1 MRAKVISITE
11 ISKVSACSL
20 PSLIHPFA
28 TWWHHTMAEMDS
40 YDEPASKR
48 RKVSNEVNLQRP
60 DILQRYIP
68 IARASLVVEVAQ
80 GEAIEGLCSLTCQH
94 PVNLKA
100 ITHGEGA
107 PHILKLTT
115 LNKKSLP
122 DLQICRPS
130 SADADALLVFE
141 DANKLESLWKYSSNI
156 SALPL
161 TCARATLTLTHGPTH
176 HGKSSY
182 ALEVEILWY
191 NTTVAQDKVTELAV
205 DLLNRYQGSNS
216 SVFTHPVLEP
226 WSPRDFYDN
235 IHVPEK
241 TSEASAKI
249 NVDLLQCQ
257 LYPFQR
263 RAVRWLL
270 QKEGVQVEPSG
281 HVSPLVDGPDK
292 DAIPD
297 SFRRS
302 VDADGQVCFVSNVFG
317 VVSNDLPGLQARYRG
332 VKGGILA
339 EEMGLGKTVEMI
351 ALMCLHR
358 RPDDPQNVVSDDG
371 SPKVSGATLI
381 ITPVPI
387 LEQWRQEIVEHAPS
401 LKVYQY
407 DGLRTNTRRKSD
419 MELIELLASQDVVL
433 TTYNVIARE
442 IHYVAEKRDRN
453 LRNKAKFDPP
463 KSPLTQ
469 ISWWRVCLD
478 EAQMIESGVS
488 AAAQVARLIPRENAW
503 AVSGTPLKKDHKD
516 LFGLLLFLQYEPWC
530 QSLRMWNRLLSHHK
544 FLFRNMLRNTAIRHS
559 KDMVREDLRLPP
571 QSRHT
576 ITVPFT
582 AIEEQHYAQLFHEM
596 CEDCG
601 LSRDGA
607 PLADDWDPDSA
618 TTIEKMRTWLTR
630 LRQTCLH
637 PEVGGRNRRALGRSG
652 GPLRSVLQVLEV
664 MIDQNDTLVRAEQ
677 RLMLLSQIR
686 RGQMLENAK
695 QSHEAMEIWLDAYR
709 QSSAIVDECREQLQ
723 TEIELHQKQE
733 GSSMNDSEHGE
744 DDNTSEV
751 DTRLMAYRQRLRSAL
766 EVKHICIFFLGNA
779 YFQMKSNEATV
790 PPGSDEFQEWERK
803 EEAAYEEA
811 KSIRSELLSE
821 VLRKANRAIE
831 KVRTKAKDG
840 TFVAIPE
847 MRLSLDYGG
856 IESRKVFEKL
866 HHYCEALNGQARQLD
881 QLRDKVMNFLRQ
893 SLIDEDEGVELQ
905 GDEYEASTKHQDEMY
920 AYMEA
925 LRALY
930 ADRSDALTG
939 QTNTL
944 IAHEVKMALRA
955 AKVGAG
961 PAPQVL
967 ISLMAEREKNRVS
980 PDLGSLRGIIAEIRH
995 LITALQWQE
1004 GAGSVRA
1011 RAELGIANNIL
1022 QFTQQMSASQTK
1034 TITALEQEV
1043 GLFRET
1049 MNNRLDYYRALQKI
1063 SDTVAPFEEEKQGKP
1078 LDILASA
1085 RLVAEEEQKSRKIS
1099 SLLSKRR
1106 YLAHLRTEQ
1115 GSSMPTQ
1122 RICTICQSDFENGTL
1137 TVCGHQFCKD
1147 CIRLWWSEHRTCPIC
1162 KRHLR
1167 STDFYDITYKP
1178 AEMAIQ
1184 EETSPARFDS
1194 PGSSERSAN
1203 RSIYSDVSSATLNQ
1217 IKNID
1222 LDGSYFGTKVDT
1234 ICRHLYWLREHDPG
1248 SKAIIFSQYR
1258 EFLDVLGR
1266 AFGQYKIAFSRFDDR
1281 NGIEKFKSDPAIEC
1295 FLLHAKAHSTGL
1307 NLVVANH
1314 VFLCEPLINTAIELQ
1329 AIARVH
1335 RIGQHRATTVW
1346 MYLVADTVEE
1356 SIYDISV
1363 TRRLAHIK
1371 RATKP
1376 ATSRSGT
1383 ATPSAIM
1390 ETTIDVAN
1398 SLELQSADLSKLLT
1412 SGKSGGEMV
1421 DKSDL
1426 WTCLFGRVKKRD
1438 AGFSAAAEAA
1448 DREVGRFLRAEAAEE
1463 RRAGPDT

>member
-1 MRAKVISITE
+1 
-11 ISKVSACSL
+11 
-20 PSLIHPFA
+20 
-28 TWWHHTMAEMDS
+28 MAEMDVC
-40 YDEPASKR
+40 DEPAAKR
-48 RKVSNEVNLQRP
+48 RKVSTEADRRP
-60 DILQRYIP
+60 DISRRYIP
-68 IARASLVVEVAQ
+68 IAKASLNVEAVS
-80 GEAIEGLCSLTCQH
+80 EESIDGLRSLTSQH
-94 PVNLKA
+94 PINLKT
-100 ITHGEGA
+100 ITHGKEGL
-107 PHILKLTT
+107 HTFKLTT
-115 LNKKSLP
+115 LSKKALP
-122 DLQICRPS
+122 DLQTSTS
-130 SADADALLVFE
+130 SLVDADAIQIFE

-156 SALPL
+156 GALPL
-161 TCARATLTLTHGPTH
+161 TCTRATLTCTNEQSYQS
-176 HGKSSY
+176 KSILM
-182 ALEVEILWY
+182 LEVEILWY
-191 NTTVAQDKVTELAV
+191 NTTTSQDKVTKLAV
-205 DLLNRYQGSNS
+205 ELLNRYQGHNS
-216 SVFTHPVLEP
+216 DASMNSVAEA
-226 WSPRDFYDN
+226 WSPRDFYEN
-235 IHVPEK
+235 VHVPER
-241 TSEASAKI
+241 TSQSSAKI
-249 NVDLLQCQ
+249 QVGLLQCQ
-257 LYPFQR
+257 LYPFQC

-270 QKEGVQVEPSG
+270 QKEGVLVEPSG
-281 HVSPLVDGPDK
+281 QVLPLSNLLEND
-292 DAIPD
+292 IMPD
-297 SFRRS
+297 SFRKG
-302 VDADGQVCFVSNVFG
+302 VDADGHQCFVSDVFG
-317 VVSNDLPGLQARYRG
+317 VVSNNLAELQARYCG
-332 VKGGILA
+332 VRGGILA

-358 RPDDPQNVVSDDG
+358 RQHVSSDMISEDG
-371 SPKVSGATLI
+371 SPKTSGATLI

-387 LEQWRQEIVEHAPS
+387 LEQWKQEILEHAPS

-407 DGLRTNTRRKSD
+407 DGLRSNSKRKSD
-419 MELIELLASQDVVL
+419 SDLINLLAAQDVVL

-442 IHYVAEKRDRN
+442 IHYVAERPDRN
-453 LRNKAKFDPP
+453 LRHKAKFDPP

-469 ISWWRVCLD
+469 ILWWRVCLD

-530 QSLRMWNRLLSHHK
+530 QSLRMWNRLLNHHK
-544 FLFRNMLRNTAIRHS
+544 SLFKNMLGKTAIRHS
-559 KDMVREDLRLPP
+559 KDLVREDLRLPP

-596 CEDCG
+596 CEECG
-601 LSRDGA
+601 LNRDGA
-607 PLADDWDPDSA
+607 PLTDDWDPESS
-618 TTIEKMRTWLTR
+618 TVVEKMRNWLNR

-677 RLMLLSQIR
+677 RLVLLSQIR

-695 QSHEAMEIWLDAYR
+695 QSNEAMEIWLDAYR

-723 TEIELHQKQE
+723 TEIEFHRKQE
-733 GSSMNDSEHGE
+733 DAPMDTSEKDE
-744 DDNTSEV
+744 DD
-751 DTRLMAYRQRLRSAL
+751 DTGEIENRLTAYRQRLRSAL
-766 EVKHICIFFLGNA
+766 EVKHVCIFFLGNA
-779 YFQMKSNEATV
+779 YFQMKTNEIIV
-790 PPGSDEFQEWERK
+790 EPDSEEFKAWERQ

-831 KVRTKAKDG
+831 RVRAKAKDES
-840 TFVAIPE
+840 FVAIPE

-866 HHYCEALNGQARQLD
+866 HRYCEALNRQALQLA

-930 ADRSDALTG
+930 ADRSDVLTG

-944 IAHEVKMALRA
+944 IAHEVKVALRA
-955 AKVGAG
+955 AKAG
-961 PAPQVL
+961 EGHAPEVL
-967 ISLMAEREKNRVS
+967 ISLMAEREKNQV
-980 PDLGSLRGIIAEIRH
+980 PVDLGSLRGIVTEIRH

-1004 GAGSVRA
+1004 GAGSTRA
-1011 RAELGIANNIL
+1011 RAELGIANGIL
-1022 QFTQQMSASQTK
+1022 QLTQQMSSSQTK

-1063 SDTVAPFEEEKQGKP
+1063 SDTVAPYEEENQGKP
-1078 LDILASA
+1078 LNEVASA
-1085 RLVAEEEQKSRKIS
+1085 RMLAEEEQKNRKIS
-1099 SLLSKRR
+1099 TLLSKRR

-1115 GSSMPTQ
+1115 DSSMQTQ

-1147 CIRLWWSEHRTCPIC
+1147 CIRLWWSEHRTCPVC

-1194 PGSSERSAN
+1194 PGSSERSVN
-1203 RSIYSDVSSATLNQ
+1203 RSIYSDISSDTLNQ

-1266 AFGQYKIAFSRFDDR
+1266 AFGQYKISFSRFDGR
-1281 NGIEKFKSDPAIEC
+1281 NGIEKFKSDPAVEC

-1307 NLVVANH
+1307 NLVVASH

-1371 RATKP
+1371 RATNP
-1376 ATSRSGT
+1376 SSRSGT
-1383 ATPSAIM
+1383 ATPNGIM
-1390 ETTIDVAN
+1390 ESTIDAAN
-1398 SLELQSADLSKLLT
+1398 SLELQAADLSKLLT
-1412 SGKSGGEMV
+1412 SGKSGGEVV
-1421 DKSDL
+1421 DNDDL

-1448 DREVGRFLRAEAAEE
+1448 DGEVGRFLRGGAAEG
-1463 RRAGPDT
+1463 RRAQAGT

>member
-1 MRAKVISITE
+1 MA
-11 ISKVSACSL
+11 
-20 PSLIHPFA
+20 FA
-28 TWWHHTMAEMDS
+28 MAEMGLC
-40 YDEPASKR
+40 DEPAAKR
-48 RKVSNEVNLQRP
+48 RKVSTETSDYRS
-60 DILQRYIP
+60 DIAQHYIA
-68 IARASLVVEVAQ
+68 IAKASLDVEVVP
-80 GEAIEGLCSLTCQH
+80 GEPWEGLRSLASRS

-100 ITHGEGA
+100 VTNRF
-107 PHILKLTT
+107 KLTT
-115 LNKKSLP
+115 LNKKALP
-122 DLQICRPS
+122 DMQR
-130 SADADALLVFE
+130 SASTPYDANAIRIFE
-141 DANKLESLWKYSSNI
+141 DAHKLESLWKYSSNI

-161 TCARATLTLTHGPTH
+161 TCTRANL
-176 HGKSSY
+176 SSTKDESHKNQNTY
-182 ALEVEILWY
+182 RLEVEILWY
-191 NTTVAQDKVTELAV
+191 NAIIAQDKVTELAV
-205 DLLNRYQGSNS
+205 GLLNRYQGRNA
-216 SVFTHPVLEP
+216 SVCTDPILET

-241 TSEASAKI
+241 TAQASAKI
-249 NVDLLQCQ
+249 KIDLLQCQ

-270 QKEGVQVEPSG
+270 EKEGVQVEPSG
-281 HVSPLVDGPDK
+281 QVSPLREVSDHEM
-292 DAIPD
+292 IPD
-297 SFRRS
+297 SFRKS
-302 VDADGQVCFVSNVFG
+302 VDADGHECFVSDTFG
-317 VVSNDLPGLQARYRG
+317 VVSDNLAQLQARYCG

-358 RPDDPQNVVSDDG
+358 RQHL
-371 SPKVSGATLI
+371 SPHTISENRSLKTSGATLI

-387 LEQWRQEIVEHAPS
+387 LEQWKQEILEHAPS

-407 DGLRTNTRRKSD
+407 DGLRTSARRKSD
-419 MELIELLASQDVVL
+419 SELIDLLATQDVVL
-433 TTYNVIARE
+433 TTYNVVARE
-442 IHYVAEKRDRN
+442 IHYVAERPDRN
-453 LRNKAKFDPP
+453 LRHKAKFDPP

-516 LFGLLLFLQYEPWC
+516 LFGLLLFLKYEPWC
-530 QSLRMWNRLLSHHK
+530 QSLRIWNRLLSNHK
-544 FLFRNMLRNTAIRHS
+544 SLFRNMLRKTAIRHS

-596 CEDCG
+596 CEECG
-601 LSRDGA
+601 LNRDGA
-607 PLADDWDPDSA
+607 PLTEEWDPESSA
-618 TTIEKMRTWLTR
+618 IIERLRTWLTR

-677 RLMLLSQIR
+677 RLVLLSQIR

-695 QSHEAMEIWLDAYR
+695 QSNEAMEIWLDAYK

-723 TEIELHQKQE
+723 TEIELHRKQE
-733 GSSMNDSEHGE
+733 DSLVEVSKSDE
-744 DDNTSEV
+744 DDDTGEIE
-751 DTRLMAYRQRLRSAL
+751 TRLTAHRQRLRSAL
-766 EVKHICIFFLGNA
+766 EVKHTCIFFLGNV
-779 YFQMKSNEATV
+779 YFQMKTNETTV
-790 PPGSDEFQEWERK
+790 KPDSEEFKDWERR

-821 VLRKANRAIE
+821 VVRKANRAIE
-831 KVRTKAKDG
+831 KVRTKAKDE

-847 MRLSLDYGG
+847 MQLSLDYGG
-856 IESRKVFEKL
+856 IESRKVFDKL
-866 HHYCEALNGQARQLD
+866 HHYCEALNKQARQLA
-881 QLRDKVMNFLRQ
+881 QLRDKVMDFLRQ

-944 IAHEVKMALRA
+944 IAHEVKVALRA
-955 AKVGAG
+955 AKAGEG
-961 PAPQVL
+961 PAPEVL
-967 ISLMAEREKNRVS
+967 ISLMAEREKNRV
-980 PDLGSLRGIIAEIRH
+980 PIDLGSLRGIITEVRH

-1004 GAGSVRA
+1004 GAGSTRA
-1011 RAELGIANNIL
+1011 RAELVIANGIL
-1022 QFTQQMSASQTK
+1022 QLTQQMSTSQTK

-1063 SDTVAPFEEEKQGKP
+1063 SDTVAPYEEENQGKP
-1078 LDILASA
+1078 LDKMASA
-1085 RLVAEEEQKSRKIS
+1085 RLLAEEEQKSKKIS

-1115 GSSMPTQ
+1115 DSSMQTQ

-1147 CIRLWWSEHRTCPIC
+1147 CIRLWWSEHRTCPVC

-1194 PGSSERSAN
+1194 PGSSERSVN
-1203 RSIYSDVSSATLNQ
+1203 RSIYSDVSNDTLNQ

-1281 NGIEKFKSDPAIEC
+1281 NGIEKFKSDPAVEC

-1307 NLVVANH
+1307 NLVVASH

-1335 RIGQHRATTVW
+1335 RIGQHRPTTVW

-1383 ATPSAIM
+1383 ATPIGIM
-1390 ETTIDVAN
+1390 ESTIDAAN
-1398 SLELQSADLSKLLT
+1398 SLELQTADLSKLLT
-1412 SGKSGGEMV
+1412 SGKSGGELV
-1421 DKSDL
+1421 DNDDL

-1448 DREVGRFLRAEAAEE
+1448 DGEVGRFLRAEAAEG
-1463 RRAGPDT
+1463 RRTQI

>member
-1 MRAKVISITE
+1 MDTCDEPGAKRRRVSTE
-11 ISKVSACSL
+11 ISDRSDIAQHYITIAKASLDLEVVSGESVEGLGSL
-20 PSLIHPFA
+20 NS
-28 TWWHHTMAEMDS
+28 
-40 YDEPASKR
+40 
-48 RKVSNEVNLQRP
+48 Q
-60 DILQRYIP
+60 IP
-68 IARASLVVEVAQ
+68 I
-80 GEAIEGLCSLTCQH
+80 
-94 PVNLKA
+94 NLKA
-100 ITHGEGA
+100 IIPGKGGLA
-107 PHILKLTT
+107 KIKLTS
-115 LNKKSLP
+115 LSKKTLP
-122 DLQICRPS
+122 DLQIF
-130 SADADALLVFE
+130 SASLLDLAAIRTCE

-161 TCARATLTLTHGPTH
+161 TCTSASLATTQTSSHT
-176 HGKSSY
+176 GKSRY
-182 ALEVEILWY
+182 ELEVKILWY
-191 NTTVAQDKVTELAV
+191 NTTTAQDKVTDLAV
-205 DLLNRYQGSNS
+205 DLLNRYQGPNSNIS
-216 SVFTHPVLEP
+216 TFPIPEA

-235 IHVPEK
+235 VYVPEK
-241 TSEASAKI
+241 APEASAEVK
-249 NVDLLQCQ
+249 VDLLQCQ

-270 QKEGVQVEPSG
+270 QKEGVEVEPCG
-281 HVSPLVDGPDK
+281 QVSPIS
-292 DAIPD
+292 DALNNQMMPD

-302 VDADGQVCFVSNVFG
+302 VDADGYECFVSDAFG
-317 VVSNDLPGLQARYRG
+317 IISDNLAGLQAKYGG

-358 RPDDPQNVVSDDG
+358 RRFVASETNADCG
-371 SPKVSGATLI
+371 SLRPSGATLI
-381 ITPVPI
+381 ITPVTI
-387 LEQWRQEIVEHAPS
+387 LEQWRQEIIEHAPS

-407 DGLRTNTRRKSD
+407 DGLRTNARRKSD
-419 MELIELLASQDVVL
+419 SDLIDLLATHDVVL
-433 TTYNVIARE
+433 TTYNVVARE
-442 IHYVAEKRDRN
+442 IHYVAERPNRN
-453 LRNKAKFDPP
+453 LRHKTKFDPP

-530 QSLRMWNRLLSHHK
+530 QSLRMWNRLLRHHK
-544 FLFRNMLRNTAIRHS
+544 ALFRKMLHETAIRHS

-601 LSRDGA
+601 LNRNGA
-607 PLADDWDPDSA
+607 PLADDWDPESSTVID
-618 TTIEKMRTWLTR
+618 KMRTWLTR

-664 MIDQNDTLVRAEQ
+664 MIDQNDTAVRAEQ
-677 RLMLLSQIR
+677 RLVLLSQIR

-695 QSHEAMEIWLDAYR
+695 QSNDAMEIWLDAYK
-709 QSSAIVDECREQLQ
+709 QSSSIVDECRDQLQ
-723 TEIELHQKQE
+723 TEIEMHRKQE
-733 GSSMNDSEHGE
+733 DCAMDASENDEEEGIGE
-744 DDNTSEV
+744 IE
-751 DTRLMAYRQRLRSAL
+751 TRLTAYRQRLRSAL

-779 YFQMKSNEATV
+779 YFQMKTNEAV
-790 PPGSDEFQEWERK
+790 VKPDSEEFKDWERR

-831 KVRTKAKDG
+831 KVRTKAKDE

-866 HHYCEALNGQARQLD
+866 HYYCDALNQQAQQLAE
-881 QLRDKVMNFLRQ
+881 LRDKVLNFLRQ

-944 IAHEVKMALRA
+944 IAHEVKVAIRA
-955 AKVGAG
+955 AKAGEG
-961 PAPQVL
+961 PAPEVL
-967 ISLMAEREKNRVS
+967 ISLMAEREKNRV
-980 PDLGSLRGIIAEIRH
+980 PPNLGSLRGIIAEIRH

-1004 GAGSVRA
+1004 GGGSTRA
-1011 RAELGIANNIL
+1011 RAELGIANAIL
-1022 QFTQQMSASQTK
+1022 QLTQQMSTSQTK

-1063 SDTVAPFEEEKQGKP
+1063 SDTVAPYQEENQGKP
-1078 LDILASA
+1078 LDKMATA
-1085 RLVAEEEQKSRKIS
+1085 RMLAEEELKNRKIS

-1115 GSSMPTQ
+1115 DSSTQTQ
-1122 RICTICQSDFENGTL
+1122 RICTICQSEFENGTL

-1147 CIRLWWSEHRTCPIC
+1147 CIRLWWSEHRTCPVC

-1184 EETSPARFDS
+1184 EETSPTRLDS
-1194 PGSSERSAN
+1194 PGSSERSVN
-1203 RSIYSDVSSATLNQ
+1203 RSIYSDISNHTLNQ

-1222 LDGSYFGTKVDT
+1222 LEGSYFGTKVDT

-1266 AFGQYKIAFSRFDDR
+1266 AFHQYKIAFSRFDDR
-1281 NGIEKFKSDPAIEC
+1281 NGIETFKSDPAVEC

-1307 NLVVANH
+1307 NLVVASH

-1356 SIYDISV
+1356 SIYEISV

-1371 RATKP
+1371 HATEP
-1376 ATSRSGT
+1376 AASRSGT
-1383 ATPSAIM
+1383 ASPNGIM
-1390 ETTIDVAN
+1390 ESTIDAAN
-1398 SLELQSADLSKLLT
+1398 SLELQTADLSKLLT
-1412 SGKSGGEMV
+1412 SGKSGGEVV
-1421 DKSDL
+1421 DNDDL
-1426 WTCLFGRVKKRD
+1426 WTCLFGRVKQRD
-1438 AGFSAAAEAA
+1438 AGFSAAAQAA
-1448 DREVGRFLRAEAAEE
+1448 DGEIGRFLRAEAAEG
-1463 RRAGPDT
+1463 RRSQAATLISHV